1 MEYSKEQRESMLE
14 EMFIFIFFG
23 FVAVVAV
30 ILALIAFLVFKG
42 TSVSEI
48 IKTKL
53 LDFKK
58 AFLFNGMIRS
68 FSVSFIKLGI
78 ASSIQIAMLV
88 TGSKYLKHD

>member
-1 MEYSKEQRESMLE
+1 MLE

-23 FVAVVAV
+23 VVALVAV
-30 ILALIAFLVFKG
+30 IIALMAFLIFKG

-53 LDFKK
+53 FDIKK

-78 ASSIQIAMLV
+78 AASIQIAMLV
-88 TGSKYLKHD
+88 TGSKLLKQTPFCSL